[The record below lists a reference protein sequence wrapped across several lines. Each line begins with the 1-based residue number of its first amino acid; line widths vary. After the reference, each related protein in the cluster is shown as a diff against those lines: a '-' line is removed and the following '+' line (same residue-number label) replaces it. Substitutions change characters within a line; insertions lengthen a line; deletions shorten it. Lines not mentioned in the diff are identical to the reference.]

1 MFLYFCLLQK
11 DVDLSKDDLLGD
23 ILQDLHSEVCN
34 SSFKHVTVVCSKAFS
49 SINHT
54 CDYTY
59 YSKICN
65 VLLCFFSHHFFTFL
79 LFGHDDIFPS
89 TFFFSFK
96 GCNFFL
102 LVS

>member
-23 ILQDLHSEVCN
+23 ILQDLHSEVGN
-34 SSFKHVTVVCSKAFS
+34 SSFKHVTVVCSKVFS

-89 TFFFSFK
+89 TFFFF
-96 GCNFFL
+96 
-102 LVS
+102 